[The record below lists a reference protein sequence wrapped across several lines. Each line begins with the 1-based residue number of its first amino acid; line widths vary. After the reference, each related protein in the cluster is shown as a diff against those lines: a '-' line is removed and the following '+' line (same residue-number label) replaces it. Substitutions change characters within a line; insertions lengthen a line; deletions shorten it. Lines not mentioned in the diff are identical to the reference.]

1 MQVSDPNKSVVGRRF
16 ENVQN
21 FLRFVTSNLGM
32 PSDCQFS
39 CADLES
45 EGWEDRPRV
54 ADCVLWLKR
63 LHEGV
68 CQPPLYSPLTML
80 HGSNDLLNSLDSP
93 GKAMMMAE
101 RAARHKMQMP
111 QAPSFGSPI
120 PSPGSTRNSGTFPNN
135 GSFNLAPGLGMNLQG
150 MMQGGMG
157 GGLGSPFGQ
166 SLASAQQKQMQACTG
181 VTHLMQQCTVM
192 LKEKMYVSSS
202 TQLAHHSS
210 NMSQQHMA
218 AMQHQHHQQRFSSG
232 GGNSEFNM
240 EAVGPVLESVL
251 ANLTQEYERR
261 LLLKDQ
267 EINTTKVRQSS
278 HYLQS

>member
-1 MQVSDPNKSVVGRRF
+1 
-16 ENVQN
+16 
-21 FLRFVTSNLGM
+21 
-32 PSDCQFS
+32 
-39 CADLES
+39 
-45 EGWEDRPRV
+45 
-54 ADCVLWLKR
+54 
-63 LHEGV
+63 
-68 CQPPLYSPLTML
+68 
-80 HGSNDLLNSLDSP
+80 
-93 GKAMMMAE
+93 
-101 RAARHKMQMP
+101 
-111 QAPSFGSPI
+111 
-120 PSPGSTRNSGTFPNN
+120 
-135 GSFNLAPGLGMNLQG
+135 MNLQG

-166 SLASAQQKQMQACTG
+166 SLASAQQKQMQASTG